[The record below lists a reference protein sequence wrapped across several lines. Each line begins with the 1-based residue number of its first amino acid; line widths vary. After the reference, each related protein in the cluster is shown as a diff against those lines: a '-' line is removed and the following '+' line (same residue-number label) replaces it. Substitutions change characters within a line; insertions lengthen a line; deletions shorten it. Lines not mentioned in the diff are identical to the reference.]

1 MLIASLVILIGLLL
15 LVWSADR
22 FIDGASGIALNFKV
36 PPLVIGLTI
45 VSLCTSLPEMLVAGI
60 AAMEGNNNLGIGNAI
75 GSNIANI
82 GLVLGVTAL
91 IAPLAVQS
99 KLFKRELP
107 VLFLVM
113 LVALALMLDGEL
125 SQIDGIVLLVGLLLL
140 VYWLYKLGMKER
152 DAVLEAE
159 FEESVPVDMDLRH
172 SVMWL
177 VIGLIVLLISSRM
190 VVWGAVE
197 VATLLG
203 VSDLVIGLTIV
214 AIGTSLPEMVAC
226 IMSVLKNEADLAIGN
241 IIGSNMFNIFAV
253 LTMPAL
259 IAPGAFDGDTM
270 SRDVPVMFVFT
281 VALFVMAYG
290 FKKAGRIN
298 RVEGGMLLTGFSAYM
313 YMLYLQA

>member
-1 MLIASLVILIGLLL
+1 MLIASVVIVVGLLL

-60 AAMEGNNNLGIGNAI
+60 AAMEGNNDLGIGNAI

-99 KLFKRELP
+99 KLLKRELP
-107 VLFLVM
+107 VLFLIM
-113 LVALALMLDGEL
+113 LVALVLMLDGEL
-125 SQIDGIVLLVGLLLL
+125 SQIDGVVLLTGLLLL

-159 FEESVPVDMDLRH
+159 FEESIPADIDLR
-172 SVMWL
+172 SSIMWL
-177 VIGLIVLLISSRM
+177 VVGLIVLLISSRM

-259 IAPGAFDGDTM
+259 IAPGTFDNDTM
-270 SRDVPVMFVFT
+270 SRDVPVMLVFS

-290 FKKAGRIN
+290 FKKAGRIS
-298 RVEGGMLLTGFSAYM
+298 RVEGGLLLTGFSAYM